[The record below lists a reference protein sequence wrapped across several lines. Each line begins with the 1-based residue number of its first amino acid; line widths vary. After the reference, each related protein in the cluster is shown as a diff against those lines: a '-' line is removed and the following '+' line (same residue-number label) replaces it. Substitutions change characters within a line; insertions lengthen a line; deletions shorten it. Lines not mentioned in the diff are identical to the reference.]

1 MGATFE
7 SEQSNVASQA
17 GDGEDTKYRLLWVR
31 RRREKNILF
40 SISKIAL
47 LQLQV
52 FWPQVVGALLK
63 GLTRRNRNKLN
74 TTRPENPRLE
84 VDVVGGVD
92 RGGHPVDGM
101 RHGHPSPQL
110 RIVFDIVHPVSK
122 GLNGASVFFI
132 NPCVELVRARK
143 DATVGCTGLT
153 ERPASSCSQPEKG
166 FAGFAPGKA
175 YILIRYIFVAWVPPN
190 HERHVGATGIAGAY
204 TSHEGIKQ
212 ETPLKYIQ
220 RNVVKDPRQTTGV
233 RNLQQ

>member
-122 GLNGASVFFI
+122 GLNGASVFFYKSMRRI
-132 NPCVELVRARK
+132 SSCKERCYR
-143 DATVGCTGLT
+143 GLHWFNG
-153 ERPASSCSQPEKG
+153 ASSLVMFTTREG
-166 FAGFAPGKA
+166 FRG
-175 YILIRYIFVAWVPPN
+175 IR
-190 HERHVGATGIAGAY
+190 
-204 TSHEGIKQ
+204 
-212 ETPLKYIQ
+212 
-220 RNVVKDPRQTTGV
+220 PR
-233 RNLQQ
+233 